1 MIKDKAILKRLRRE
15 RIKKRIRKK
24 IRGTMERPRLCVY
37 KSNRYIYAQAVDDEH
52 GVTIAAA
59 SSLEKDLRD
68 PNKKNNKSVEIAR
81 KVGQKIAE
89 RLLEKNIKK
98 VVFDRSGYPYHG
110 RVKALAE
117 GAREKGLEF

>member
-1 MIKDKAILKRLRRE
+1 MIKDKVISKRKRRE

-24 IRGTMERPRLCVY
+24 ITGTKERPRLCIY
-37 KSNRYIYAQAVDDEH
+37 KSNRYIYVQAVDDE
-52 GVTIAAA
+52 GGITVAAA
-59 SSLEKDLRD
+59 SSLEKELKN
-68 PNKKNNKSVEIAR
+68 PNKKNNKSIEIAR
-81 KVGQKIAE
+81 KVGRKIAE
-89 RLLEKNIKK
+89 RLLEKNIRK